1 MSQRYKLHMTQ
12 SGEQLTIKGEKQVSL
27 NSSLNLEGSATL
39 YQMIFVL
46 KGSLVFQHRNS
57 TEAVSSIACQC
68 HNLCCIRQKSLKM
81 VMGSPEDEV
90 ICISLSNTFMNRH
103 LQDHAAWRS
112 FIQLP
117 QQAGIC
123 KLSEA
128 DLQLSPEIS
137 SLLLRLN
144 QKTNNSFFDQLL
156 LESKTL
162 ELLALQ
168 LQQLEQ
174 LENKSELPVLKKEEM
189 DKMIAARAIL
199 INNIGQQLS
208 LRALA
213 HLVGTNEFN
222 LKRNFKIA
230 FGNTVHN
237 HLNQYKMEL
246 ARTMI
251 KEQDITIAEVAEK
264 MGYKYATHFSSA
276 FKKYFGYL
284 PNALKAGRCCLL
296 LFPGEIFITIGYS
309 L

>member
-1 MSQRYKLHMTQ
+1 MTQ

-27 NSSLNLEGSATL
+27 NSSLNLEGSAARL

-46 KGSLVFQHRNS
+46 KGSLIFQHRNS
-57 TEAVSSIACQC
+57 AEAVSSIGCQC
-68 HNLCCIRQKSLKM
+68 HNLCCIRQKTLKM
-81 VMGSPEDEV
+81 VMGSPEDEIV
-90 ICISLSNTFMNRH
+90 CINLSNAFLNRH
-103 LQDHAAWRS
+103 LQDHAACRS
-112 FIQLP
+112 FLQLP
-117 QQAGIC
+117 EQSGIS

-144 QKTNNSFFDQLL
+144 QSTNNPVFDQLL

-174 LENKSELPVLKKEEM
+174 VEKRSALPILKKEDM

-199 INNIGQQLS
+199 INNVGQQLS

-246 ARTMI
+246 AKTMI

-296 LFPGEIFITIGYS
+296 LFPEEIFLMIGYS
-309 L
+309 H